1 MNRKIIIL
9 LSVIIVII
17 AITTGVLI
25 YKLRENEKSEAIITK
40 IAEEKIVDECT
51 DEYEQM
57 QEEILE
63 TNVEEKEKI
72 SPNCFITTKKI
83 YIKCGHETS
92 QHLEIS
98 EELVNKTK
106 EQLQEKY
113 NGWEIE
119 KFSDTEIILSKY
131 EEGVC
136 GEHYIIRDNN
146 GQVTIY
152 EVLEDGKEQEY
163 EVTNISTEYLTDTD
177 KINMKNGIEVNGK
190 QNLNQLIEDFE

>member
-1 MNRKIIIL
+1 MSAYEFRLKKL
-9 LSVIIVII
+9 
-17 AITTGVLI
+17 
-25 YKLRENEKSEAIITK
+25 YK
-40 IAEEKIVDECT
+40 
-51 DEYEQM
+51 
-57 QEEILE
+57 
-63 TNVEEKEKI
+63 
-72 SPNCFITTKKI
+72 
-83 YIKCGHETS
+83 KCGHETS
-92 QHLEIS
+92 EHLEIS

-136 GEHYIIRDNN
+136 GEHYMIRDNN

-163 EVTNISTEYLTDTD
+163 EVTDISTEYLTDTD